1 MPPDA
6 SRPRLSAPFRL
17 SPLAARPLLA
27 ALALLLMFAVIVWR
41 EPRAASYLG
50 LRLLLNFSI
59 PLMFAAFAAMAV
71 IVLGDIDLGLGPF
84 IGLANVISARWLAAN
99 PGLAALLLVLSLLA
113 YAAMGAL
120 IAARRLPSIVI
131 TLGASFIW
139 LGAGL
144 LILPTPGGAAPDWL
158 AALLRL
164 HTPFVP
170 LPLWLAVALA
180 LAGQILFITSPA
192 GVVLR
197 GFGGAP
203 EALIRAGWSL
213 IAAKSFLYG
222 LAGAFGILAGLALTG
237 INTTGDANFGTPYTL
252 LAIAAVIVG
261 GGEFAGGIV
270 SPPGTVIGALIL
282 LLSGALL
289 SFLDVSTDWQ
299 LSVQG
304 GILILVLALRALLR
318 KRDAHAA

>member
-1 MPPDA
+1 MPPPRRRPPRPA
-6 SRPRLSAPFRL
+6 S
-17 SPLAARPLLA
+17 RPLLA
-27 ALALLLMFAVIVWR
+27 ALALLAMFAVIVWR

-71 IVLGDIDLGLGPF
+71 ILLGDIDLGLGPF
-84 IGLANVISARWLAAN
+84 IGLINVIAARWLAAD
-99 PGLAALLLVLSLLA
+99 PALAGGLLALAVLA
-113 YAAMGAL
+113 YAAMGAF
-120 IAARRLPSIVI
+120 IAARRLPSIVV

-139 LGAGL
+139 LGAAL
-144 LILPTPGGAAPDWL
+144 LILPTPGGAAPPWL
-158 AALLRL
+158 AGLLRL
-164 HTPFVP
+164 RTPLVP
-170 LPLWLAVALA
+170 LPLWLALVLG
-180 LAGQILFITSPA
+180 LGGQLLFITSPA

-203 EALIRAGWSL
+203 DALIRAGWSL
-213 IAAKSFLYG
+213 IRAKAAVYG
-222 LAGAFGILAGLALTG
+222 LAGLFGLLAGLALTG

-261 GGEFAGGIV
+261 GGEFVGGIV

-304 GILILVLALRALLR
+304 GILILVLALRALFR
-318 KRDAHAA
+318 SGTADAP

>member
-1 MPPDA
+1 MPPDPSRAAPRRRLA
-6 SRPRLSAPFRL
+6 S
-17 SPLAARPLLA
+17 RPLLA
-27 ALALLLMFAVIVWR
+27 ALALAVMFAVIVWR

-59 PLMFAAFAAMAV
+59 PLMFASFAAMAV
-71 IVLGDIDLGLGPF
+71 ILLGDIDLGLGPF
-84 IGLANVISARWLAAN
+84 IGLINVITARWLATA
-99 PGLAALLLVLSLLA
+99 PAATAALLALALLA
-113 YAAMGAL
+113 YGAMGAF
-120 IAARRLPSIVI
+120 IAARKLPSIVV

-139 LGAGL
+139 LGAAL
-144 LILPTPGGAAPDWL
+144 LILPTPGGAAPPWL
-158 AALLRL
+158 SALLRL
-164 HTPFVP
+164 SPPLAP
-170 LPLWLAVALA
+170 LPLWLALALG
-180 LAGQILFITSPA
+180 LAGQAFFISSPT

-203 EALIRAGWSL
+203 EALIRAGHSL
-213 IAAKSFLYG
+213 VRAKAGLYG
-222 LAGAFGILAGLALTG
+222 LAGLFGILAGLALTG

-261 GGEFAGGIV
+261 GGEFTGGIV
-270 SPPGTVIGALIL
+270 SPPGTVIGAFIL

-318 KRDAHAA
+318 SGAADAS